1 MTVSREDL
9 EAHLSRLRATTRDP
23 RAGVFGPGS
32 KMWEVSREAVVF
44 LAGGRAALL
53 QTAHAYVAHGV
64 DQHSRTKTD
73 PYGRF
78 FRTFDNVFS
87 MIFGDL
93 SHAERSAR
101 RVHTIH
107 QRIHGVIDEDVGGFK
122 RGDRYHANHEP
133 ALLWVYATLLDS
145 AVLSFELVIRPMGT
159 REKDA
164 YYQEA
169 KRFGY
174 LFGIPDDVMPGDWP
188 AFRAYVD
195 GVMDSELLGVGRPA
209 AELRRFLFRAPMA
222 PLAIPMSAYTAVTGQ
237 LLPPR
242 LRAQYGFPDGAA
254 ARATLDLT
262 LASLRRTVPRLPA
275 SVRYLPAYNQAI
287 ERVGDARQSPVG
299 RALGGAFDRLV
310 RSSHRRARG
319 QSRSSSGLA

>member
-9 EAHLSRLRATTRDP
+9 EAHLARLRATTRDP

-44 LAGGRAALL
+44 LGGGRAALL

-73 PYGRF
+73 PFGRF
-78 FRTFDNVFS
+78 FRTFDNVFA

-93 SHAERSAR
+93 AHAERSSR
-101 RVHTIH
+101 RVHGIH
-107 QRIHGVIDEDVGGFK
+107 RRIEGAIAEDVGSFK
-122 RGDRYHANHEP
+122 KGDRYEANAEH

-145 AVLSFELVIRPMGT
+145 AVQCFELVIRPMGNG
-159 REKDA
+159 EKDA

-174 LFGIPDDVMPGDWP
+174 LFGISDETLPRDWP

-195 GVMDSELLGVGRPA
+195 GVIDSDLLGVGRPA
-209 AELRRFLFRAPMA
+209 AELRRFLFRAPT
-222 PLAIPMSAYTAVTGQ
+222 PLLALPMSAYTAVTGQ

-242 LRAQYGFPDGAA
+242 LRAQYGFPDGPA
-254 ARATLDLT
+254 ARATFDVT
-262 LASLRRTVPRLPA
+262 VATLRRTVPLLPD
-275 SVRYLPAYNQAI
+275 SVRYLPAYNQAM
-287 ERVGDARQSPVG
+287 ERIGEGRQGRVG
-299 RALGGAFDRLV
+299 RALGAAFDRMA
-310 RSSHRRARG
+310 RSSQRRVA
-319 QSRSSSGLA
+319 APHT